1 MAKRTDD
8 TVTEVALKAEA
19 EDGSGCPCLL
29 VLSGKETGRI
39 FSLSKAEVTIG
50 RSEEVDV
57 LIVDPSISRR
67 HAKLRLISPEAV
79 SLEDLGSKN
88 GTFFDGQRISQ
99 IDLRDGDRF
108 QLGASTILKLTYQDR
123 IEQEFQRQLYESAT
137 RDGLTGLFN
146 KKFLVDRLC
155 AEFAY
160 CVRHGVKLSLC
171 MVDIDR
177 FKGINDRWGHLA
189 GDSVLAQIS
198 RLLHGAS
205 RTEDIVCRYGG
216 EEFVVLLREIDER
229 GAARYA
235 ERIRR
240 RVERAEFQFIDK
252 DGSQRSIKA
261 TISVGLA
268 TLGVR
273 GFATIDDFITAAD
286 KQLYHAKRTGRN
298 RVSSDGE
305 G

>member
-1 MAKRTDD
+1 MTKLPDD
-8 TVTEVALKAEA
+8 TVTEVALRAEA
-19 EDGSGCPCLL
+19 SDRSGYPCLL
-29 VLSGKETGRI
+29 VLSGKEIGRI
-39 FSLSKAEVTIG
+39 FNLSRAELTIG
-50 RSEEVDV
+50 RAEEVDV
-57 LIVDPSISRR
+57 LIADPTISRR
-67 HAKLRLISPEAV
+67 HAKLRLISRELV

-88 GTFFDGQRISQ
+88 GTFFDGQRIER

-108 QLGASTILKLTYQDR
+108 QLGASTILKLTYQDK

-146 KKFLVDRLC
+146 KKFLVDRLS

-160 CVRHGVKLSLC
+160 CARHGVRLSVC
-171 MVDIDR
+171 MVDIDH
-177 FKGINDRWGHLA
+177 FKRINDRWGHVA

-198 RLLHGAS
+198 RLVHDAS

-216 EEFVVLLREIDER
+216 EEFAVVLRDIDEA

-240 RVERAEFQFIDK
+240 RVERADFQFIDK
-252 DGSQRSIKA
+252 DGVQRSIKV
-261 TISVGLA
+261 TISVGVA
-268 TLGVR
+268 TLGAAR
-273 GFATIDDFITAAD
+273 FSTIEDFVAAAD

-298 RVSSDGE
+298 RVSSSE
-305 G
+305 K

>member
-1 MAKRTDD
+1 
-8 TVTEVALKAEA
+8 
-19 EDGSGCPCLL
+19 
-29 VLSGKETGRI
+29 
-39 FSLSKAEVTIG
+39 VTIG

-88 GTFFDGQRISQ
+88 GTFFDGQRIEQ
-99 IDLRDGDRF
+99 IELRDGDRF
-108 QLGASTILKLTYQDR
+108 QLGASTILKLTYQDK

-146 KKFLVDRLC
+146 KKFLVDRLS

-160 CVRHGVKLSLC
+160 CFRHGVKLSLC
-171 MVDIDR
+171 MVDIDH
-177 FKGINDRWGHLA
+177 FKGINDRWGHVA

-198 RLLHGAS
+198 RLVHSAS

-252 DGSQRSIKA
+252 DGNQRSIKA

-268 TLGVR
+268 TLGVTR
-273 GFATIDDFITAAD
+273 YATIDDFITAAD
-286 KQLYHAKRTGRN
+286 KQLYQAKRTGRN
-298 RVSSDGE
+298 RVSAASE

>member
-1 MAKRTDD
+1 
-8 TVTEVALKAEA
+8 
-19 EDGSGCPCLL
+19 
-29 VLSGKETGRI
+29 
-39 FSLSKAEVTIG
+39 
-50 RSEEVDV
+50 VDV

-177 FKGINDRWGHLA
+177 FKGINDRFGHLA

-252 DGSQRSIKA
+252 DGSQRSIKS

>member
-1 MAKRTDD
+1 MTKRADD
-8 TVTEVALKAEA
+8 TVTEVALTAEA
-19 EDGSGCPCLL
+19 EDRSGCHCLL

-39 FSLSKAEVTIG
+39 FILSKAEVTIG

-67 HAKLRLISPEAV
+67 HARLRLISPEAV

-160 CVRHGVKLSLC
+160 CVRHSVKLSLC

-177 FKGINDRWGHLA
+177 FKGVNDRWGHVA

-198 RLLHGAS
+198 RLLHSAS

-216 EEFVVLLREIDER
+216 EEFAVLLREIDER

-273 GFATIDDFITAAD
+273 RFATIDDFITAAD
-286 KQLYHAKRTGRN
+286 KQLYDAKRTGRN
-298 RVSSDGE
+298 RVSGDGE

>member
-19 EDGSGCPCLL
+19 EDRSGCPCLL

-205 RTEDIVCRYGG
+205 RTEDIVCR
-216 EEFVVLLREIDER
+216 
-229 GAARYA
+229 
-235 ERIRR
+235 
-240 RVERAEFQFIDK
+240 
-252 DGSQRSIKA
+252 
-261 TISVGLA
+261 
-268 TLGVR
+268 
-273 GFATIDDFITAAD
+273 
-286 KQLYHAKRTGRN
+286 
-298 RVSSDGE
+298 
-305 G
+305 

>member
-1 MAKRTDD
+1 MTKRTDD

-19 EDGSGCPCLL
+19 EDHSGCPCLL

-39 FSLSKAEVTIG
+39 FILSKAEVTIG

-88 GTFFDGQRISQ
+88 GTFFDGQRIEQ
-99 IDLRDGDRF
+99 IELRDGDRF
-108 QLGASTILKLTYQDR
+108 QLGASTILKLTYQDK

-146 KKFLVDRLC
+146 KKFLVDRLS

-160 CVRHGVKLSLC
+160 CFRHGVKLSLC
-171 MVDIDR
+171 MVDIDH
-177 FKGINDRWGHLA
+177 FKGINDRWGHVA

-198 RLLHGAS
+198 RLVHSAS

-229 GAARYA
+229 GAVRYA

-268 TLGVR
+268 TLGVTR
-273 GFATIDDFITAAD
+273 YATIDDFITAAD
-286 KQLYHAKRTGRN
+286 KQLYQAKRTGRN
-298 RVSSDGE
+298 RVSAASE

>member
-1 MAKRTDD
+1 MTKRTDD

-19 EDGSGCPCLL
+19 EDHSGCPCLL

-39 FSLSKAEVTIG
+39 FILSKAEVTIG
-50 RSEEVDV
+50 RSEEVEV

-88 GTFFDGQRISQ
+88 GTFFDGQRIEQ
-99 IDLRDGDRF
+99 IELRDGDRF
-108 QLGASTILKLTYQDR
+108 QLGASTILKLTYQDK

-146 KKFLVDRLC
+146 KKFLVDRLS

-160 CVRHGVKLSLC
+160 CFRHGVKLSLC
-171 MVDIDR
+171 MVDIDH
-177 FKGINDRWGHLA
+177 FKGINDRWGHVA

-198 RLLHGAS
+198 RLVHSAS

-252 DGSQRSIKA
+252 DGNQRSIKA

-268 TLGVR
+268 TLGVTR
-273 GFATIDDFITAAD
+273 YATIDDFITAAD
-286 KQLYHAKRTGRN
+286 KQLYQAKRTGRN
-298 RVSSDGE
+298 RVSAASE

>member
-146 KKFLVDRLC
+146 KKFLVDRLS

-160 CVRHGVKLSLC
+160 CFRHGVKLSLC
-171 MVDIDR
+171 MVDIDH
-177 FKGINDRWGHLA
+177 FKGINDRWGHVA

-198 RLLHGAS
+198 RLVHSAS

-252 DGSQRSIKA
+252 DGNQRSIKA

-268 TLGVR
+268 TLGVTP
-273 GFATIDDFITAAD
+273 FATIDDFITAAD
-286 KQLYHAKRTGRN
+286 KQLYQAKRTGRN
-298 RVSSDGE
+298 RVSAASDG
-305 G
+305 

>member
-1 MAKRTDD
+1 MTKRADD

-19 EDGSGCPCLL
+19 GDRHGHPCLL

-39 FSLSKAEVTIG
+39 FTLSKTEVTIG

-57 LIVDPSISRR
+57 LIADPTISRR
-67 HAKLRLISPEAV
+67 HAKLCLISPESV

-88 GTFFDGQRISQ
+88 GTFFDGQRIQQ
-99 IDLRDGDRF
+99 IELRDGDRF
-108 QLGASTILKLTYQDR
+108 QLGASTILKLTYQDKV
-123 IEQEFQRQLYESAT
+123 EQEFQRQLYESAT
-137 RDGLTGLFN
+137 LDGLTGLFN
-146 KKFLVDRLC
+146 KKFLIDRLS

-171 MVDIDR
+171 MVDIDH
-177 FKGINDRWGHLA
+177 FKGINDRWGHVA

-198 RLLHGAS
+198 RLVHGAS

-216 EEFVVLLREIDER
+216 EEFAVLLREINER

-240 RVERAEFQFIDK
+240 RVERADFQFIDK
-252 DGSQRSIKA
+252 DGSQRSIKV

-268 TLGVR
+268 TLGVTR
-273 GFATIDDFITAAD
+273 FGTIDDFITAAD

-298 RVSSDGE
+298 RVSTASE

>member
-177 FKGINDRWGHLA
+177 FKGINDRFGHLA

>member
-1 MAKRTDD
+1 MTKLPDD
-8 TVTEVALKAEA
+8 TVTEVAPGIKA
-19 EDGSGCPCLL
+19 GSRTGSACLL
-29 VLSGKETGRI
+29 VISGV
-39 FSLSKAEVTIG
+39 AIG
-50 RSEEVDV
+50 RSFKLSKPETIVGRGDDADI
-57 LIVDPSISRR
+57 LIDDGGISRH
-67 HAKLRLISPEAV
+67 HAKLKVTSNKAFV
-79 SLEDLGSKN
+79 VEDLGSKN
-88 GTFFDGQRISQ
+88 GTFFDGQRIQQ
-99 IDLRDGDRF
+99 ILLHDGDRF
-108 QLGASTILKLTYQDR
+108 QVGSSTILKLTYQDK

-146 KKFLVDRLC
+146 KKFLVDRLS

-160 CVRHGVKLSLC
+160 CFRHGVKLSLC
-171 MVDIDR
+171 MVDIDH
-177 FKGINDRWGHLA
+177 FKGINDRWGHVA

-198 RLLHGAS
+198 RLVHSAS

-252 DGSQRSIKA
+252 DGNQRSIKA

-268 TLGVR
+268 TLGVTR
-273 GFATIDDFITAAD
+273 YATIDDFITAAD

>member
-19 EDGSGCPCLL
+19 EDRSGCPCLL

-39 FSLSKAEVTIG
+39 FSLSKAEETIG

>member
-1 MAKRTDD
+1 MTKRTDD

-19 EDGSGCPCLL
+19 EDHSGCPCLL

-39 FSLSKAEVTIG
+39 FILSKAEVTIG

-88 GTFFDGQRISQ
+88 GTFFDGQRIEQ
-99 IDLRDGDRF
+99 IELRDGDRF
-108 QLGASTILKLTYQDR
+108 QLGASTILKLTYQDK

-146 KKFLVDRLC
+146 KKFLVDRLS

-160 CVRHGVKLSLC
+160 CFRHGVKLSLC
-171 MVDIDR
+171 MVDIDH
-177 FKGINDRWGHLA
+177 FKGINDRWGHVA

-198 RLLHGAS
+198 RLVHSAS

-252 DGSQRSIKA
+252 DGNQRSIKA

-268 TLGVR
+268 TLGVTR
-273 GFATIDDFITAAD
+273 YATIDDFITAAD
-286 KQLYHAKRTGRN
+286 KQLYQAKRTGRN
-298 RVSSDGE
+298 RVSAASE

>member
-1 MAKRTDD
+1 MTKRADD

-19 EDGSGCPCLL
+19 EDHSGCPCLL

-39 FSLSKAEVTIG
+39 FILSKAEVTIG

-88 GTFFDGQRISQ
+88 GTFFDGQRIEQ
-99 IDLRDGDRF
+99 IELRDGDRF
-108 QLGASTILKLTYQDR
+108 QLGASTILKLTYQDK

-146 KKFLVDRLC
+146 KKFLVDRLS

-160 CVRHGVKLSLC
+160 CFRHGVKLSLC
-171 MVDIDR
+171 MVDIDH
-177 FKGINDRWGHLA
+177 FKGINDRWGHVA

-198 RLLHGAS
+198 RLVHSAS

-252 DGSQRSIKA
+252 DGNQRSIKA

-268 TLGVR
+268 TLGVTR
-273 GFATIDDFITAAD
+273 YATIDDFITAAD
-286 KQLYHAKRTGRN
+286 KQLYQAKRTGRN
-298 RVSSDGE
+298 RVSAASE

>member
-19 EDGSGCPCLL
+19 EDRSGCPCLL

-177 FKGINDRWGHLA
+177 FEGINDRFGHLA